1 MVIHLYFQQLQVQ
14 VVVVE
19 VLTVPLLE
27 VVYLAVQGE
36 EVLMERVVQLEEME
50 LLIKVL
56 LEELVHQQHQ
66 IIFKEEVGVLEK
78 QVIQMV
84 QDLVVMV

>member
-1 MVIHLYFQQLQVQ
+1 VEGVVVQNYHLYHLV
-14 VVVVE
+14 
-19 VLTVPLLE
+19 E
-27 VVYLAVQGE
+27 VVYLVVQ
-36 EVLMERVVQLEEME
+36 EVEGLMEIALQLEEVE
-50 LLIKVL
+50 LLIKDL